1 MRGVQRFRDAV
12 ERGGGAGLFFRLEAL
27 LDVFFRAGGFPLL
40 RFLGLGLI
48 LGANRLDGQGCE
60 QCA

>member
-27 LDVFFRAGGFPLL
+27 LDVFFRADRFALL
-40 RFLGLGLI
+40 RFVGLGLI
-48 LGANRLDGQGCE
+48 LGAKLPDG
-60 QCA
+60 